1 MTSDP
6 DGKRAGAVH
15 IGTQVIHAGGSYV
28 DELTRLRGKTA
39 TPAHAAPARS
49 ECALPTPRDQGSR
62 TRLDQVEPADQ
73 GCQRVGE
80 RRA

>member
-6 DGKRAGAVH
+6 GGKRPGAVH
-15 IGTQVIHAGGSYV
+15 IGMPVIHAGGSNV
-28 DELTRLRGKTA
+28 DELTRLRGKTPTA
-39 TPAHAAPARS
+39 EHVAPARS
-49 ECALPTPRDQGSR
+49 ECALPTRRDQKSR
-62 TRLDQVEPADQ
+62 IRPDKVEPADQ